1 MFGIRQKFKSLIDST
16 RTKMEED
23 EPVVDENVEEEEAED
38 MMKQEE

>member
-16 RTKMEED
+16 KTKMEED
-23 EPVVDENVEEEEAED
+23 EAVVDENVEEEEVED